1 MKRKLSPFPELR
13 QIYQNHLLRRRRH
26 TQRLF
31 EFSTPH
37 LLAQIMNTENHFT
50 TLLMLGEHRVFICH
64 AARLFR
70 LLDAMDLQERFDGV
84 SA

>member
-1 MKRKLSPFPELR
+1 
-13 QIYQNHLLRRRRH
+13 
-26 TQRLF
+26 
-31 EFSTPH
+31 
-37 LLAQIMNTENHFT
+37 MNTENDFT
-50 TLLMLGEHRVFICH
+50 TLLMLGEHLVFICH